1 MLIDTHVHLDD
12 PRYDPDREAVFQR
25 AEEAGV
31 EAFIT
36 IGCDLATSTSAV
48 QLATERPNVYA
59 TVGVHPHEV
68 KQIEPHWYEEL
79 RQLAQ
84 QPKVVAFG
92 EIGLDYHYDH
102 SPRDVQRQQ
111 FREQVALAK
120 SLTLPLVIHTREAQ
134 EDTMTILREE
144 HAESVGGVIHCFSGD
159 PWLAKEALDLGFYLS
174 FSGIITFRSATILR
188 DIIRTVPD
196 DRILI
201 ETDAPYLTPI
211 PFRGKRNESAYVKY
225 VAEQIAELKYADAST
240 GLAQVSELTTNNAKR
255 LFNLETPEGSR
266 KSAQPLHAPKKFK

>member
-12 PRYDPDREAVFQR
+12 IRYDADRDAVFQR

-36 IGCDLATSTSAV
+36 IGCDVSTSTSAV
-48 QLATERPNVYA
+48 KLATERPNVYA

-68 KQIEPHWYEEL
+68 KRIEPPWYDEL

-84 QPKVVAFG
+84 HPKVVAFG
-92 EIGLDYHYDH
+92 EVGLDYHYDH
-102 SPRDVQRQQ
+102 SPREIQRQQ
-111 FREQVALAK
+111 FRQQITIAK
-120 SLTLPLVIHTREAQ
+120 SLNLPLVIHTREAQ

-144 HAESVGGVIHCFSGD
+144 QAKTVGGVFHCFSGD

-174 FSGIITFRSATILR
+174 FSGIITFRNASLLR

-201 ETDAPYLTPI
+201 ETDAPYLTPV
-211 PFRGKRNESAYVKY
+211 PFRGKRNESAYVTY
-225 VAEQIAELKYADAST
+225 VAQQVAEVKFGDSPT
-240 GLAQVSELTTNNAKR
+240 GISEVSALTTTNAKR
-255 LFNLETPEGSR
+255 LFKIS
-266 KSAQPLHAPKKFK
+266 S

>member
-120 SLTLPLVIHTREAQ
+120 SLNLPLVIHTREAQ

-255 LFNLETPEGSR
+255 LFKIS
-266 KSAQPLHAPKKFK
+266 S

>member
-12 PRYDPDREAVFQR
+12 PRYDPDRESVFQR

-31 EAFIT
+31 GAFIT
-36 IGCDLATSTSAV
+36 IGCDLCSSTAAV
-48 QLATERPNVYA
+48 ELATKRPNVYA
-59 TVGVHPHEV
+59 TVGVHPHEG
-68 KQIEPHWYEEL
+68 KRIEPHWYEEL

-102 SPRDVQRQQ
+102 SPRDIQRQQ
-111 FREQVALAK
+111 FREQVTLAK
-120 SLTLPLVIHTREAQ
+120 SLHLPLVIHTREAQ

-144 HAESVGGVIHCFSGD
+144 HAESIGGVFHCFSGD
-159 PWLAKEALDLGFYLS
+159 HWLAKEALDLGFYLS
-174 FSGIITFRSATILR
+174 FSGIITFKNATLLR
-188 DIIRTVPD
+188 EVIRTVPD

-225 VAEQIAELKYADAST
+225 VAEQIAALKYPKSPT
-240 GLAQVSELTTNNAKR
+240 GLSQISELTTNNAKR
-255 LFNLETPEGSR
+255 LFKIAS
-266 KSAQPLHAPKKFK
+266 

>member
-12 PRYDPDREAVFQR
+12 LRYDTDREAVFQR

-31 EAFIT
+31 GAFIT
-36 IGCDLATSTSAV
+36 IGCDLSTSTSAV
-48 QLATERPNVYA
+48 KLATERSNVYA

-68 KQIEPHWYEEL
+68 KRIEPHWFEEL
-79 RQLAQ
+79 QQLAQ

-102 SPRDVQRQQ
+102 SPREIQRQQ
-111 FREQVALAK
+111 FRQQVTIAK
-120 SLTLPLVIHTREAQ
+120 SLNLPLIIHTREAQ
-134 EDTMTILREE
+134 EDTIAILQEE
-144 HAESVGGVIHCFSGD
+144 QADSVGGVFHCFSGD

-174 FSGIITFRSATILR
+174 FSGIITFRNATLLR
-188 DIIRTVPD
+188 DVIRTVPD

-201 ETDAPYLTPI
+201 ETDAPYLTPV

-225 VAEQIAELKYADAST
+225 VAEQIAELKFGDSTT
-240 GLAQVSELTTNNAKR
+240 GLSEISELTTHNAKR
-255 LFNLETPEGSR
+255 LFKIS
-266 KSAQPLHAPKKFK
+266 S

>member
-12 PRYDPDREAVFQR
+12 PRYNPDREAVFQR

-31 EAFIT
+31 GAFIT
-36 IGCDLATSTSAV
+36 IGCDLSSSTAAV
-48 QLATERPNVYA
+48 ELATTRPNVYA

-68 KQIEPHWYEEL
+68 KRIEPHWYEEL
-79 RQLAQ
+79 RRLAQ

-92 EIGLDYHYDH
+92 EIGLDYHYNH
-102 SPRDVQRQQ
+102 SPRDIQRQQ
-111 FREQVALAK
+111 FREQVTLAK
-120 SLTLPLVIHTREAQ
+120 SLQLPLVIHTREAQ

-144 HAESVGGVIHCFSGD
+144 HAESVGGVFHCFSGD

-174 FSGIITFRSATILR
+174 FSGIITFKNATLLR
-188 DIIRTVPD
+188 EVMCTVPD

-211 PFRGKRNESAYVKY
+211 PFRGKRNESSYVKY
-225 VAEQIAELKYADAST
+225 VAEQIAELKYPNSST
-240 GLAQVSELTTNNAKR
+240 RLSQISELTTNNAKR
-255 LFNLETPEGSR
+255 LFNLETPVGSR
-266 KSAQPLHAPKKFK
+266 